1 MTERDDGA
9 YLKHTLAH
17 HVSHGDPRIEYQ
29 DVVITKSAP
38 GARVYGGAP
47 S

>member
-1 MTERDDGA
+1 MTERDDAA

-17 HVSHGDPRIEYQ
+17 HRSHGDPRIEYL
-29 DVVITKSAP
+29 DVVITKSVP
-38 GARVYGGAP
+38 GARVYGGEP